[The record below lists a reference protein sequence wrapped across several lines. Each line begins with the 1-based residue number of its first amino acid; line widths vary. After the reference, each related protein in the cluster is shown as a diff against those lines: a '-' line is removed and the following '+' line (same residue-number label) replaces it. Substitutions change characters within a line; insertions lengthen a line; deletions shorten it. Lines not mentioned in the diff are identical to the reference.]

1 MSLSYTLEHLDE
13 AIDRSAMV
21 APEIDPKRT
30 ALLMLDPQ
38 RLIMEPEG
46 AAFVESVG
54 GAPSGEDVIEPCERV
69 LERCRAEGIPVMWS
83 LWGLRPD
90 GLDAGMAA
98 LKWPPLTPGEPDS
111 PTSWGHVDTEELG
124 GSLEPREGEPV
135 IRKPRFS
142 TFYDTP
148 FDEYLRQL
156 GIEYLVIAG
165 VTSANCAHATA
176 MDGSNR
182 NYKVIVLADC
192 TTAVP
197 SSHTTDVPEGYGQHW
212 EALRN
217 IQMNYGD
224 VLTSAEFFDKL
235 ETAKSGAVASGA

>member
-13 AIDRSAMV
+13 VIDRSAMV
-21 APEIDPKRT
+21 APEIDASRT

-46 AAFVESVG
+46 AAYVESVG

-69 LERCRAEGIPVMWS
+69 LERARAEGIPVVWS

-90 GLDAGMAA
+90 GLDAGMCA
-98 LKWPPLTPGEPDS
+98 LKWPPLNPGTADS
-111 PTSWGHVDTEELG
+111 PASWGNPDTEELG

-135 IRKPRFS
+135 IRKGRFS

-165 VTSANCAHATA
+165 VTSANCAIATSI
-176 MDGSNR
+176 DGWNR
-182 NYKVIVLADC
+182 SYKMIVLADC
-192 TTAVP
+192 TTSIP
-197 SSHTTDVPEGYGQHW
+197 SPHSSDVPMGYGQHW

-224 VLTSAEFFDKL
+224 VITSHELFDKL
-235 ETAKSGAVASGA
+235 EASKQPQAAERI